1 MEKHSLGTYVIAVIV
16 VLIVINFIF
25 WKVGGVARLKTM
37 EAHSLSFLIGM
48 LAMYIAVHFYSWK

>member
-1 MEKHSLGTYVIAVIV
+1 MEKQTLGTYVIAVII
-16 VLIVINFIF
+16 VLIIVNFIF
-25 WKVGGVARLKTM
+25 WKVGGVVRLKAM